1 MEIEYKA
8 FQGKAIES
16 QFDALAALR
25 ITVFRDYPYLYE
37 GDVAYEQEYLKTYS
51 NAESALMFGA
61 FYRNSLVGAT
71 TCIPLEDET
80 EDVKK
85 PFRDAGMRLSE
96 IFYFGESILLSE
108 FRGLGIG
115 NKFFDA
121 REAHAAGFGTF
132 HSTCFCAVQRPED
145 HPLRPDGYQPL
156 DGFWIKRGYRKVP
169 ELVSHFEWKDV
180 GESESTAK
188 PMMYWMRNF

>member
-37 GDVAYEQEYLKTYS
+37 GDVAY
-51 NAESALMFGA
+51 
-61 FYRNSLVGAT
+61 
-71 TCIPLEDET
+71 DET

-85 PFRDAGMRLSE
+85 PFKDAGMRLSE

-121 REAHAAGFGTF
+121 REAHATGFGTF

-145 HPLRPDGYQPL
+145 HPMRPDGYQPL